1 MLQDAAWYRHR
12 TCLHCMCTKH
22 VLYRYYCILSMDT
35 FAHIK
40 YLRLIYLIYY
50 MSCWTFVQI
59 DLKALCS
66 TARPVLEG
74 QPSRRWQPSSW
85 WSIFFVTLGRS
96 SSHGDEWMGAID
108 VVGCAKFVSMGID
121 LESYGVIWGHMIY
134 IMQLYM
140 YTVHVWHTDIYII

>member
-1 MLQDAAWYRHR
+1 
-12 TCLHCMCTKH
+12 
-22 VLYRYYCILSMDT
+22 
-35 FAHIK
+35 
-40 YLRLIYLIYY
+40 

-59 DLKALCS
+59 DLKVSCS

-134 IMQLYM
+134 IMQLYV
-140 YTVHVWHTDIYII
+140 YTIHVWHTDIYIYNYTYTCVSSSRTGSADISPWKQWNFSSPGAAGARRNPIFRRETPMVSG